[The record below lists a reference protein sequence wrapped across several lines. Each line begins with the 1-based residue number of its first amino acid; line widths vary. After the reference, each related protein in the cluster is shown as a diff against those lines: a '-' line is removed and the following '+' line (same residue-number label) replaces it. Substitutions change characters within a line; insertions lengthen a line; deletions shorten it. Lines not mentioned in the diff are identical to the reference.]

1 MSEKRK
7 KISSFCLR
15 NGATTIRVG
24 LYEADQWEDGEPCCY
39 RVNIDGRWHDAP
51 DGSRLWLDVEEVG
64 VLVSNLMLYGS
75 ELPPPP
81 ALPPKPVVHKGQP
94 VSLPCGPFTAKGEP
108 LGREVGR
115 ISSEDVLLGYD
126 GQWYVIAGGVT
137 RRLGFVAYGDI
148 KEIAS
153 NPTAHG
159 LP

>member
-64 VLVSNLMLYGS
+64 GLVSNLMLYGS

>member
-24 LYEADQWEDGEPCCY
+24 LYEADQWEDGEPYCY

>member
-15 NGATTIRVG
+15 NGANTIRVG
-24 LYEADQWEDGEPCCY
+24 LYDADQWDDGEPGCY

-137 RRLGFVAYGDI
+137 RRLGFVAYCDI

>member
-51 DGSRLWLDVEEVG
+51 DGSRLWLDVEEIG
-64 VLVSNLMLYGS
+64 VLVGKLMLYGT

-81 ALPPKPVVHKGQP
+81 AVSPKPIVKRGQA
-94 VSLPCGPFTAKGEP
+94 VSLPCGPHTAKGEP
-108 LGREVGR
+108 LGSELGR
-115 ISSEDVLLGYD
+115 IASEDVLLGHD
-126 GQWYVIAGGVT
+126 GRWYVIAGGVT
-137 RRLGFVAYGDI
+137 RRLGFVPYEELRLLFG
-148 KEIAS
+148 K
-153 NPTAHG
+153 NPQTE
-159 LP
+159 

>member
-64 VLVSNLMLYGS
+64 VLVGKLMLYGT

-81 ALPPKPVVHKGQP
+81 ALPPKPVVHRGQA
-94 VSLPCGPFTAKGEP
+94 VSLPCAPYTEKGEP
-108 LGREVGR
+108 LGSELGR
-115 ISSEDVLLGYD
+115 IASEDVLLGHD
-126 GQWYVIAGGVT
+126 SQWYVIAGGVT
-137 RRLGFVAYGDI
+137 QRLGFVPYADLREIGNRII
-148 KEIAS
+148 K
-153 NPTAHG
+153 
-159 LP
+159 